1 MKKLEQFTPKNEG
14 SGNAFDIYCMR
25 CGFDKRWPAHNC
37 DHKPMSF
44 LRRNVVRLTQPAL
57 VLDGL
62 YNRRTP

>member
-1 MKKLEQFTPKNEG
+1 MKTFDYSYHSGG
-14 SGNAFDIYCMR
+14 SIGQCMR

-44 LRRNVVRLTQPAL
+44 LRRNVVRLTQPPL

-62 YNRRTP
+62 YNRRKP